1 MFGPGKGLGPLSHP
15 DPPRF
20 LSRRHADGTRIR
32 QAVTQ
37 FHTSEPTIR
46 TDDAMPHAT
55 HLLSPPRQRARPGHA
70 EARSI
75 PAAPPVAQD
84 ARPPALPMT
93 LGCLAM
99 LLLAQALIGVL
110 SLSALNRQITDMTA
124 DRLEVA
130 ARQIGGRIENGCAW
144 ESRWAS
150 TSGWPGICR
159 QRPGDRAPGRRGRP
173 FIGWPRAGRRKT
185 RRSWR
190 AATAARP
197 GRARHR
203 RAAQGM
209 TRRAGGALAL
219 RLPGSVTL
227 ATPLRDAA
235 GVTQGAVILS
245 TQRNTEASRALVRT
259 ICACWCW

>member
-1 MFGPGKGLGPLSHP
+1 ML
-15 DPPRF
+15 R
-20 LSRRHADGTRIR
+20 
-32 QAVTQ
+32 
-37 FHTSEPTIR
+37 
-46 TDDAMPHAT
+46 
-55 HLLSPPRQRARPGHA
+55 RARYLLRRLWRKTR
-70 EARSI
+70 AR
-75 PAAPPVAQD
+75 
-84 ARPPALPMT
+84 PALPMT

-130 ARQIGGRIENGCAW
+130 ARQIGGRIENGMRLGAAGPVL
-144 ESRWAS
+144 RAGPAS
-150 TSGWPGICR
+150 AR

-173 FIGWPRAGRRKT
+173 FIGWPRAGRRK
-185 RRSWR
+185 R
-190 AATAARP
+190 AVPGVQQLLRALGAPATGVLP
-197 GRARHR
+197 K
-203 RAAQGM
+203 GM